1 MLDGKLIV
9 TPALDPMHPQYSLK
23 PSSKTFFHFKL
34 ESSEPVVVRVVVE
47 RMKILEYFAEVA
59 LTRVRKS
66 NSRNIIAYVSGG
78 GIMGGELC
86 NMRNVSWMG

>member
-1 MLDGKLIV
+1 MLDGKLII

-34 ESSEPVVVRVVVE
+34 QSSEPVVVRVVVE

-66 NSRNIIAYVSGG
+66 NSRSIIAFVSEGK
-78 GIMGGELC
+78 IIGEVQF
-86 NMRNVSWMG
+86 NMRNVNWME

>member
-1 MLDGKLIV
+1 LII

-34 ESSEPVVVRVVVE
+34 QASEPIVVRVAVE

-66 NSRNIIAYVSGG
+66 NSRNIIVFVSVGE
-78 GIMGGELC
+78 IMVEVLF
-86 NMRNVSWMG
+86 NMRNVK

>member
-1 MLDGKLIV
+1 M
-9 TPALDPMHPQYSLK
+9 
-23 PSSKTFFHFKL
+23 
-34 ESSEPVVVRVVVE
+34 VVRVVVE

-66 NSRNIIAYVSGG
+66 NSRNIIASVSGG

>member
-1 MLDGKLIV
+1 
-9 TPALDPMHPQYSLK
+9 MHPQYSLK

-34 ESSEPVVVRVVVE
+34 QSTAPVAVKIVVE

-66 NSRNIIAYVSGG
+66 NSRNIIASVLERK
-78 GIMGGELC
+78 IIGEVLS
-86 NMRNVSWMG
+86 NMRNVNWMA

>member
-34 ESSEPVVVRVVVE
+34 QSSEPVVVRVVVE

-66 NSRNIIAYVSGG
+66 NSRNIIVFVSVGE
-78 GIMGGELC
+78 IMVEVLF
-86 NMRNVSWMG
+86 NMRNVK